1 MTGCA
6 STAPDSA
13 GRTVYIYALR
23 DPRDGAFRYIGKTA
37 RPVDLRLKEHLRE
50 PAGKHRRSRWIQ
62 KLKRLGLKP
71 EVVVLEQIEGAWPW
85 QESERYWIAFAKA
98 QGWDLVNSTAG
109 GEGVENL
116 TADARARIATTWK
129 GRKHRPETIA
139 KLKAARAL
147 RKTSDATRAKMS
159 AAMRGREI
167 TWAAK
172 IAVAVRKLSPEQR
185 ESILRRLEAG
195 ERVKDLAREF
205 GVHRTTLSKVKAGSY
220 IP

>member
-1 MTGCA
+1 MTDYA
-6 STAPDSA
+6 STAPDSP
-13 GRTVYIYALR
+13 GRTVYVYALR
-23 DPRDGAFRYIGKTA
+23 DPRDGAFRYIGKTV
-37 RPVDLRLKEHLRE
+37 RPVERRLKEHLRE
-50 PAGKHRRSRWIQ
+50 APGEHRRSRWIQ
-62 KLKRLGLKP
+62 KLKRLGLQP

-116 TADARARIATTWK
+116 SADSRARMAATWK

-159 AAMRGREI
+159 ASQRGREI
-167 TWAAK
+167 SWGAK
-172 IAVAVRKLSPEQR
+172 IAVAVRKLSPQQR

-205 GVHRTTLSKVKAGSY
+205 GVHRTTLSKVKTGRY
-220 IP
+220 VP